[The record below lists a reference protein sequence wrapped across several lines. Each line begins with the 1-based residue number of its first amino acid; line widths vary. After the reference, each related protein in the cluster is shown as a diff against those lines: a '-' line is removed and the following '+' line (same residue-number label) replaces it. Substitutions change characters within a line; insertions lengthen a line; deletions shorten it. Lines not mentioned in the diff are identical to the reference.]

1 LEQNLYVEER
11 STLEV
16 SWNGLTASAEMNFHG
31 NFNRVPGFLKVT
43 NDIHS
48 QKHQSLIHSNSQL
61 LHSAQLS
68 CHLERASIFYKKRIT
83 KADVFSRIA
92 LCESL
97 SIRSG
102 VS

>member
-16 SWNGLTASAEMNFHG
+16 SWNGLTASAGMNFHG
-31 NFNRVPGFLKVT
+31 NFNRVPVFLKVT

-48 QKHQSLIHSNSQL
+48 QKLQSLIHSNSEL

-68 CHLERASIFYKKRIT
+68 CHLERASIFYKKELR
-83 KADVFSRIA
+83 KRMFFQESRCVKVF
-92 LCESL
+92 L
-97 SIRSG
+97 S
-102 VS
+102 VQA